1 MSLYLTSEQKR
12 ITRDDE
18 ERRRKHTLTHYIKER
33 IHIYIYVCWPGAK
46 IEQKR
51 TKEEKHI
58 EKHTEKAHREK
69 QHKSFATPHFP
80 PFLNFFY

>member
-33 IHIYIYVCWPGAK
+33 IHIYIYICMLAWS
-46 IEQKR
+46 QDR
-51 TKEEKHI
+51 TEEN
-58 EKHTEKAHREK
+58 ERRETHRET
-69 QHKSFATPHFP
+69 HGEST
-80 PFLNFFY
+80 